1 MKNKNERSFWQKW
14 KAKYRL
20 VILNSEN
27 FEERLSFKLSRIGVF
42 LSVVFSIIILV
53 GGTASVIAL
62 TPIREYIPGYTSSD
76 IKRQVMTLEFL
87 SDSLLIELE
96 QNKRYLGNIKN
107 IVSGMPVEKLEV
119 DTSYKNKIKDEIVF
133 SKNIEDSMLRVQI
146 ESEEQFNVFNKPNQQ
161 NEQVQNLLFFKPVEG
176 MVIEGFN
183 SEKNHYGVDIVAKDN
198 ATIKSTLDGVVM
210 FSSWTSETGNVI
222 AIIHANQLISVYKHN
237 SVLLKK
243 EGDKVRAGDYIAIIG
258 NSGKWT
264 SGPHLHFE
272 LWHKGEA
279 INPQKYILF

>member
-1 MKNKNERSFWQKW
+1 
-14 KAKYRL
+14 
-20 VILNSEN
+20 
-27 FEERLSFKLSRIGVF
+27 
-42 LSVVFSIIILV
+42 
-53 GGTASVIAL
+53 
-62 TPIREYIPGYTSSD
+62 
-76 IKRQVMTLEFL
+76 
-87 SDSLLIELE
+87 
-96 QNKRYLGNIKN
+96 
-107 IVSGMPVEKLEV
+107 
-119 DTSYKNKIKDEIVF
+119 
-133 SKNIEDSMLRVQI
+133 
-146 ESEEQFNVFNKPNQQ
+146 
-161 NEQVQNLLFFKPVEG
+161 

-183 SEKNHYGVDIVAKDN
+183 PEKNHYGVDIVAKDN

-243 EGDKVRAGDYIAIIG
+243 EGEKVRAGDYIAIIG

>member
-42 LSVVFSIIILV
+42 LSVVFSTIILV

-76 IKRQVMTLEFL
+76 IKRQVMALEFL

-133 SKNIEDSMLRVQI
+133 SKNIEDSMLRDQI

-222 AIIHANQLISVYKHN
+222 AIIHPNQLISVYKHN
-237 SVLLKK
+237 SILLKK
-243 EGDKVRAGDYIAIIG
+243 EGEKVRAGDYIAIIG

>member
-53 GGTASVIAL
+53 GGTASIIAL

-146 ESEEQFNVFNKPNQQ
+146 ESEEQFNVFNKPSQQ

-243 EGDKVRAGDYIAIIG
+243 EGEKVRAGDYIAIIG

>member
-42 LSVVFSIIILV
+42 LSVVFSTIILV

-76 IKRQVMTLEFL
+76 IKRQVMALEFL

-133 SKNIEDSMLRVQI
+133 SKNIEDSMLRDQI

-161 NEQVQNLLFFKPVEG
+161 NEQVLNLLFFKPVEG

-198 ATIKSTLDGVVM
+198 ATIKSTLDGY
-210 FSSWTSETGNVI
+210 NKP
-222 AIIHANQLISVYKHN
+222 NCNL
-237 SVLLKK
+237 
-243 EGDKVRAGDYIAIIG
+243 
-258 NSGKWT
+258 
-264 SGPHLHFE
+264 
-272 LWHKGEA
+272 GERV
-279 INPQKYILF
+279 